1 MITSIPLN
9 TIHGIKISYKPK
21 RKQSFKIVWRTW
33 ELKQATLALLLKQS
47 GKLFRE
53 NKNLNASQLQCSNTY
68 TAARHLSCC
77 FLWIIPSCISRLI
90 MPVKYE
96 SINITYIYFVSI
108 LAYTYISFKLG
119 ICFKSCF
126 CIIFTLLI
134 QIRLFSA
141 EKWCWRVDFPQKA

>member
-9 TIHGIKISYKPK
+9 TIHGIKIPYKPK

-33 ELKQATLALLLKQS
+33 ELKQATLALLLKQP

-77 FLWIIPSCISRLI
+77 FL
-90 MPVKYE
+90 
-96 SINITYIYFVSI
+96 
-108 LAYTYISFKLG
+108 
-119 ICFKSCF
+119 
-126 CIIFTLLI
+126 
-134 QIRLFSA
+134 
-141 EKWCWRVDFPQKA
+141 

>member
-108 LAYTYISFKLG
+108 LAYTYIYFKLG
-119 ICFKSCF
+119 ICFQSCF

-134 QIRLFSA
+134 QIRLFYA